1 MYQVPGALSHS
12 EIAVSI
18 LQQWVSAGVQELLD
32 EVEGPGTLG
41 LIAIGRHE
49 LLQNETHLSCCRSVD
64 ATSGAEMWNVSY
76 GRVTPLLEGV
86 AQAPAAWTGPL
97 GQGA

>member
-1 MYQVPGALSHS
+1 MRLRALEH
-12 EIAVSI
+12 
-18 LQQWVSAGVQELLD
+18 WVSLPLGAMTTISGRPHTPCRGTSALRACAVLLCQ
-32 EVEGPGTLG
+32 
-41 LIAIGRHE
+41 AHE
-49 LLQNETHLSCCRSVD
+49 LLENETHLSCCRSVD